1 MKYLNRLKSEKGL
14 PSVPTKPTKAWAQH
28 REELTKPTKAPFV
41 SNVSTE
47 ERCFPEKAPLPFF
60 EADGSLVIPFGC
72 DGRFHWWAG
81 GQSINDTENEVTVW
95 KH

>member
-60 EADGSLVIPFGC
+60 EADGSLVIPFNS
-72 DGRFHWWAG
+72 DPRFHYWHR
-81 GQSINDTENEVTVW
+81 GQSISQTEEELRRW